1 MQTWRRKPCVH
12 PQCVL
17 VVEEY
22 TKRALQCVLVTYEC
36 TLLPYK
42 CVLVTYEYT
51 LLPYR
56 CVLVTYKY
64 TLLPY
69 RCVLVNYEYTLQ
81 GTCCMLV
88 NRADISALDSLCGF
102 ARGVSFL
109 SHSPSLTTPSYED
122 FPSPFSPSQRADCPR
137 HRTAHTET
145 SLFHPRLYARLSR
158 PTLCRHPHHTTRA
171 KYRRTLRSA
180 LLSSG
185 TNQPR
190 STLRSTRSTRTIAP
204 RRSTLGHCC
213 GL

>member
-1 MQTWRRKPCVH
+1 MLTWRSKPCVH

-22 TKRALQCVLVTYEC
+22 TKRALQCVLVTYEY
-36 TLLPYK
+36 TLLLYR
-42 CVLVTYEYT
+42 CVLVNYEYT
-51 LLPYR
+51 LLLYK

-88 NRADISALDSLCGF
+88 NRAAISALDSSCGF

-145 SLFHPRLYARLSR
+145 SLLHPRLYARLSR
-158 PTLCRHPHHTTRA
+158 PALCRHPHHTTRA

-190 STLRSTRSTRTIAP
+190 STLRSTRSTRTITP

>member
-1 MQTWRRKPCVH
+1 MCTSAMCPRSGRIHKESFTMCSRHLRVHIVTLQMCPRRPRVH
-12 PQCVL
+12 IV
-17 VVEEY
+17 
-22 TKRALQCVLVTYEC
+22 TLQMCPRHLRVHIVTS
-36 TLLPYK
+36 K
-42 CVLVTYEYT
+42 CGLVTYEYT
-51 LLPYR
+51 L
-56 CVLVTYKY
+56 
-64 TLLPY
+64 
-69 RCVLVNYEYTLQ
+69 Q
-81 GTCCMLV
+81 GTRCMLV
-88 NRADISALDSLCGF
+88 NRAAISALDSTCGF

-145 SLFHPRLYARLSR
+145 SLLHPRLYARLSR

-190 STLRSTRSTRTIAP
+190 STLRSTRFTRTIAP